1 MKNKG
6 KIIKWENDFDRDI
19 IKTNFPL
26 NPNVNK
32 CQQIVLAMKP
42 QTF

>member
-1 MKNKG
+1 MKNQG
-6 KIIKWENDFDRDI
+6 KLLHIKAYDFDSDI

-32 CQQIVLAMKP
+32 C
-42 QTF
+42 

>member
-6 KIIKWENDFDRDI
+6 KLFKMEYDFNSDI

-32 CQQIVLAMKP
+32 CQ
-42 QTF
+42 